1 MKPLDTDVAK
11 AAGGQ
16 GRSLDAGL
24 RPESG
29 MCVGPSL
36 PGLRFAAS
44 ALPLLPD
51 IELLDYVRSSARL
64 LELPLDEAQVQ
75 RVATQLARTKVMAA
89 ALQALPLAPGD
100 ELAEIYRPA
109 PFPDED
115 SA

>member
-16 GRSLDAGL
+16 GRSLDAGR

-36 PGLRFAAS
+36 PGLLFAAS
-44 ALPLLPD
+44 GPPSLPD
-51 IELLDYVRSSARL
+51 TELIDYVRSSARL
-64 LELPLDEAQVQ
+64 LELPLDEAQVK
-75 RVATQLARTKVMAA
+75 RVATHLTRTKAMAA

-115 SA
+115 PA